1 MGIRTTINQI
11 KHWHTQQH
19 TKLRFLFNCGI
30 YIICEQC
37 SRCVNLLFQ
46 FNSRNGFSGTISRFN
61 CVPQHTA
68 MHNQRIRWTIQMD
81 NNCFYSHSLTHSL
94 PQTTEICDSIWC
106 VFVLFFILFGLLV
119 LAVCLFEWRFS
130 LFICSSIFCI
140 YIFFS
145 SLYSGLAFVIFI
157 PFFLLNWSCDFW
169 AINSWCC
176 QSVFFFRME
185 MLLAHWIY
193 TEAVSRQFNSINF
206 LHNCIIPKWFMHWN
220 APAVFR
226 KTTYTATEYILL
238 LFVRSFVHLLT
249 HSLMDEWRMAGQH
262 AVRLDVC
269 GWFRFAEFLFVR
281 LDGAQRNV
289 DKNGTHCLDA
299 IARLRIQLRLSPVVE
314 PCIGIRPCF
323 RGDGWCGYNAQMRT
337 IRKRDVW
344 RWWFGI
350 DSVQVFKSQWFQW

>member
-1 MGIRTTINQI
+1 MRVRVIFYFVRSACPRCLSVWMT
-11 KHWHTQQH
+11 
-19 TKLRFLFNCGI
+19 FLPLYLLI
-30 YIICEQC
+30 YFLYIYFFFFSIFWFGVC
-37 SRCVNLLFQ
+37 N
-46 FNSRNGFSGTISRFN
+46 FNSIF
-61 CVPQHTA
+61 
-68 MHNQRIRWTIQMD
+68 
-81 NNCFYSHSLTHSL
+81 LTQLIVWFLGDKFMVLS
-94 PQTTEICDSIWC
+94 IC
-106 VFVLFFILFGLLV
+106 
-119 LAVCLFEWRFS
+119 
-130 LFICSSIFCI
+130 
-140 YIFFS
+140 
-145 SLYSGLAFVIFI
+145 
-157 PFFLLNWSCDFW
+157 
-169 AINSWCC
+169 
-176 QSVFFFRME
+176 FFFRME

-337 IRKRDVW
+337 IRKRNVW

-350 DSVQVFKSQWFQW
+350 DSVQVFKSQWYQW